1 MLACVP
7 LDDPVAFKDVADIC
21 GVPEAQLCR
30 VTRLMA
36 TAGFLREARPGHIAH
51 SPLSAQFVTE
61 PGLLDAALF
70 LSGTAAPAAL
80 KMPLAT
86 RRFPASDRADQCAY
100 AAAFDTDVPLASVFE
115 LRPRLQ
121 RQFATYLAF
130 VTSDDQAGVRD
141 VLMRVDWAGLGSAT
155 VVDVSTLSCFL
166 SDSVTVYPRITHSYP
181 EKLESGWVCP
191 PIMRLQS
198 ASPSP
203 LSRTPIS

>member
-21 GVPEAQLCR
+21 GVPEGQLCR

-141 VLMRVDWAGLGSAT
+141 VLMRVDWASLGSAT
-155 VVDVSTLSCFL
+155 VVDVSA
-166 SDSVTVYPRITHSYP
+166 DSSSLPPSPFFHIHTHATDPTHS
-181 EKLESGWVCP
+181 EMSECGICG
-191 PIMRLQS
+191 
-198 ASPSP
+198 
-203 LSRTPIS
+203 